1 MASFADCLRKILEI
15 DTLTSPDEDGVLV
28 LEEKE
33 SGQRAQLTGAPP
45 DLVAVDL
52 IKIGK
57 MGQMSGLNKDG
68 DWKKSCDYLLTFQE
82 NGNDRALLIE
92 LKKTLRIENKNRG
105 MDQLRWT
112 RPLLD
117 YLRSVC
123 EVRRLVDA
131 GSLRVDVDYALI
143 SEQPH
148 KSLAKNPVHEGANR
162 EPFKNIEALIVFGKK
177 MLWIELLKD

>member
-1 MASFADCLRKILEI
+1 MASFADCLREILEI
-15 DTLTSPDEDGVLV
+15 DTLTSPDENGVLV
-28 LEEKE
+28 LVEKE

-57 MGQMSGLNKDG
+57 IGQMSGLNKDG
-68 DWKKSCDYLLTFQE
+68 DWKKSCDYLLAFQE

-92 LKKTLRIENKNRG
+92 LKKTLRIDNRYRG
-105 MDQLRWT
+105 MNQLRWT

-123 EVRRLVDA
+123 EVQRLADS
-131 GSLRVDVDYALI
+131 GSLEVDVQYALI
-143 SEQPH
+143 SEEPH
-148 KSLAKNPVHEGANR
+148 RSLPKNLVHEGANR

-177 MLWIELLKD
+177 LLWIELLKD